1 MYLATQVH
9 VGFEEEQGH
18 LAAEALCLRL
28 LLMMGQ
34 RLRSGRTLI
43 LLLHLE
49 DALRPVVILLGSD
62 LLLLEK

>member
-1 MYLATQVH
+1 
-9 VGFEEEQGH
+9 
-18 LAAEALCLRL
+18 
-28 LLMMGQ
+28 MMGQ
-34 RLRSGRTLI
+34 RLRSGRALI